1 MTDLPP
7 LKRAELSL
15 LATLHEAGDH
25 GTLDPHSRI
34 VVGPTRHPIPGDS
47 IVWLKLVSR
56 GLVAGERG
64 HIMLTEAGR
73 AEAEKVIA
81 GRTRE
86 SVGS

>member
-1 MTDLPP
+1 MSDLTP
-7 LKRAELSL
+7 LKRAELAL
-15 LATLHEAGDH
+15 VATLFEAGGH
-25 GTLDPHSRI
+25 GTLDMHSRI

-64 HIMLTEAGR
+64 NILLTEAGR

-86 SVGS
+86 SVGT